1 MLVLGKVLH
10 KMDSTKVKI
19 EKIKL
24 EKIKI
29 EKSGAKKNMRK
40 HEREKYEI
48 KIEVLNDL
56 EMKEESETE
65 YIDQLKREIR
75 CLVRANTNAE
85 SGTKIWKR
93 KYRDGIRKQS

>member
-1 MLVLGKVLH
+1 
-10 KMDSTKVKI
+10 MDSTKVKI